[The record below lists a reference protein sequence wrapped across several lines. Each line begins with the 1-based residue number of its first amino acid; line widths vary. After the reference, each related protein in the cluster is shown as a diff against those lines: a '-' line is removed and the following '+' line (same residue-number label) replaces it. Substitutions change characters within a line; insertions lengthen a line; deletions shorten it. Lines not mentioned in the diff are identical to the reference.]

1 MSKQIVQVVKLLCV
15 GYFLEIQIWWP
26 LQMKTHRN
34 VLLPI
39 THAMSH
45 GHPRTSESLMI
56 AT

>member
-39 THAMSH
+39 THPMSH